1 MKLHVFQIKE
11 GKQDTWLAWC
21 AYLNTC
27 QEEIEDTLIQENCI
41 YEAAWLIGDRL
52 LVAANWDGEKKQVD
66 TPLNR
71 QHAQISKECL
81 EKVASF
87 MV

>member
-1 MKLHVFQIKE
+1 MKLYVFKIKE
-11 GKQDTWLAWC
+11 GKRDAWLDWC
-21 AYLNTC
+21 AYLNTHR
-27 QEEIEDTLIQENCI
+27 EEVEATLVQENCV
-41 YEAAWLIGDRL
+41 YEAAWLISDRL

-71 QHAQISKECL
+71 QHAKVIGDNL